1 MIIPK
6 SMGPISFAYDGK
18 LSADIDA
25 VVRAL
30 VSSTFLSL
38 GKGVGKE
45 TRWSTLSAFNFLM
58 KHGWDAVSRKAE
70 SQLRE
75 VVRVKARCLAVN
87 LVLGHVLRT
96 RPPLPESAV
105 EHDALSSLEI
115 PSDPLLRT
123 ALELGLLL
131 APEALDY
138 AQVCSPQWKRRTKN
152 SRSYIARGCRI
163 SVRAGGSDDATRGRL
178 THGDASSA
186 L

>member
-1 MIIPK
+1 MTPHPPIRASDVSRQLNLRKTLSMIIPK
-6 SMGPISFAYDGK
+6 SMVQLHSRMTK

-38 GKGVGKE
+38 GKGVRKE

-58 KHGWDAVSRKAE
+58 THGCDAVLRKAE

-75 VVRVKARCLAVN
+75 VTRVKVRCLAVN
-87 LVLGHVLRT
+87 VVLGHVLRT
-96 RPPLPESAV
+96 RPPLPDSTAQ
-105 EHDALSSLEI
+105 HDALASLED

-123 ALELGLLL
+123 AIELGLLL

-138 AQVCSPQWKRRTKN
+138 AQVCHDIYGPELW
-152 SRSYIARGCRI
+152 
-163 SVRAGGSDDATRGRL
+163 L
-178 THGDASSA
+178 TSEEGF
-186 L
+186 

>member
-1 MIIPK
+1 MIIPE
-6 SMGPISFAYDGK
+6 SMGPISLAYDGK

-25 VVRAL
+25 VVCAL

-38 GKGVGKE
+38 GKRVGKK
-45 TRWSTLSAFNFLM
+45 TTWSTLSAFNFLM
-58 KHGWDAVSRKAE
+58 KHGWDAVSKKTE

-75 VVRVKARCLAVN
+75 VTQVKVRCLAVN
-87 LVLGHVLRT
+87 VVLGHVLRT

-123 ALELGLLL
+123 AIELGLLL

-138 AQVCSPQWKRRTKN
+138 AQVCYDIYGPELWLTSEEQFEAIEQEISELMDLRDILR
-152 SRSYIARGCRI
+152 AREE
-163 SVRAGGSDDATRGRL
+163 RL
-178 THGDASSA
+178 
-186 L
+186 

>member
-1 MIIPK
+1 MIIPE

-18 LSADIDA
+18 LSADAEA

-38 GKGVGKE
+38 GKGVRKE

-58 KHGWDAVSRKAE
+58 THGWDAVLRKAE

-75 VVRVKARCLAVN
+75 VTRVKARCLAVN
-87 LVLGHVLRT
+87 VVLGHVLRT
-96 RPPLPESAV
+96 RPPLPDSTA
-105 EHDALSSLEI
+105 EHDALASLEN

-123 ALELGLLL
+123 AIELGLLL

-138 AQVCSPQWKRRTKN
+138 AQV
-152 SRSYIARGCRI
+152 SYDIYGPELWLTSEEGFEAMEQEIRELMDLRDILRAREE
-163 SVRAGGSDDATRGRL
+163 RL
-178 THGDASSA
+178 
-186 L
+186 